1 MDGGDCDARP
11 SGSTIV
17 SFCFRNT
24 EQQAGMGTKVGGG
37 GCAGRTKKG
46 MKRGD
51 GCKEKI
57 GRRKLRQ
64 VPGGHAGDGEVGVE
78 GSRRMDVEDPC

>member
-37 GCAGRTKKG
+37 VLAEQ
-46 MKRGD
+46 
-51 GCKEKI
+51 KE
-57 GRRKLRQ
+57 G
-64 VPGGHAGDGEVGVE
+64 
-78 GSRRMDVEDPC
+78 